1 MKTLAIDDKLYSY
14 LQERSEETGRPID
27 ELATDAIKL
36 WLLGLKTSKAELS
49 KKVPA
54 ERDNQATES
63 DKAPLGAPY
72 SFFQNALNMNLDGP
86 PDWSARLDDYLY
98 GRPCGA
104 LDEAELAEIEAA
116 EREYQEKGGMEAGE
130 FFRTLRK
137 ERGWNQD

>member
-1 MKTLAIDDKLYSY
+1 MRTLTIDDKLYSY

-54 ERDNQATES
+54 ERDSQTTES
-63 DKAPLGAPY
+63 EMPPIGEPY
-72 SFFQNALNMNLDGP
+72 SSFHVMRNMNLDGP
-86 PDWSARLDDYLY
+86 PDWSTRLEDYLY
-98 GRPCGA
+98 GKSCGDP
-104 LDEAELAEIEAA
+104 DETELAEIEVA

-130 FFRTLRK
+130 FFRSLRK
-137 ERGWNQD
+137 ERGWE